1 MKEER
6 LRIAVQK
13 SGRLSEKSIELL
25 KKCGITF
32 DLRKD
37 QLLNSSQ
44 DFPIDLMLVRDDDIP
59 TYTKDGVCDLGV
71 VGENVLRETE
81 LSSQSDGPRILSLTA
96 LSFGFCRL
104 SLAVPETFA
113 FESPDSLAG
122 LVIATSYPACLK
134 DFLTQRGIKA
144 KIVELKGSV
153 EIAPA
158 LGIADAICDLIS
170 SGATL
175 RSNGLK

>member
-175 RSNGLK
+175 RSNGMK